1 MPKSRIKS
9 YTRQFIIAGA
19 VLAASACASYPP
31 PTTTVASSLA
41 AVRGAEEVGAAD
53 VPQAALKLQLARE
66 QLATA
71 EKLMA
76 DGKNE
81 LAHSMALRASNDAE
95 LAIVLVRESE
105 ARAAAAEGAGRVDSA
120 KNNEV
125 TP

>member
-1 MPKSRIKS
+1 MPKSRVRF
-9 YTRQFIIAGA
+9 YTKNFIISGA
-19 VLAASACASYPP
+19 MLASSACASFPP

-41 AVRGAEEVGAAD
+41 AVRGAEEVGAAE

-66 QLATA
+66 QLAKA
-71 EKLMA
+71 EALMA
-76 DGKNE
+76 DGEHE

-120 KNNEV
+120 KNREV